1 MELVWVTESIFSSVT
16 FEAPALASV
25 IAPALASV
33 IAPALAP
40 ALFSTADAIV
50 GKSEGAAKGGVVVFA
65 ATPLLVPAAL
75 EDINALR
82 PSLS

>member
-16 FEAPALASV
+16 FE
-25 IAPALASV
+25 APALASV